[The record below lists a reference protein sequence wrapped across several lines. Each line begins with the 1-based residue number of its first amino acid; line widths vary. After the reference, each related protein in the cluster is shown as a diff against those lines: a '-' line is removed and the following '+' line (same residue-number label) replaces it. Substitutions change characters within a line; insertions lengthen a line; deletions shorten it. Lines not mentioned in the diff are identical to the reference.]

1 MMKSAPRWP
10 ASRKHQGRVVLTET
24 FSDLAER
31 LAAAWVNG
39 TTIPLP
45 PADAAPRDR
54 ADAYAIQDHMAEI
67 VGQPVAGWKVGASVP
82 CVQLFEGHDGPLP
95 GRVFANRCFE
105 RDATL
110 PAALFHGAKIETEFA
125 FRLTQSLPDRRIE
138 TADLQ
143 DKLTFHPAI
152 ELSATRYAPGT
163 GNRAATSFDGI
174 ADNATS
180 GAVVLGDAVDNWHA
194 LDFESL
200 RLDARIDDSPPIQA
214 YSGAFRRDPI
224 EIVAETI
231 SDLHERG
238 IAFEPGMCLLTGSL
252 TLPTPLRKG
261 QTLVIQIA
269 DFPTVRLSLT

>member
-1 MMKSAPRWP
+1 MN
-10 ASRKHQGRVVLTET
+10 ET
-24 FSDLAER
+24 FSDLAEQ

-45 PADAAPRDR
+45 PEDAAPRNR
-54 ADAYAIQDHMAEI
+54 VDAYAIQDRMAEI
-67 VGQPVAGWKVGASVP
+67 VGQPVVGWKVGASVP

-95 GRVFANRCFE
+95 GRIFADRCHNT
-105 RDATL
+105 RATL
-110 PAALFHGAKIETEFA
+110 QATQFHGAKIETEYA
-125 FRLTQSLPDRRIE
+125 FRLTQPLPDRPIS

-180 GAVVLGDAVDNWHA
+180 GAVVLGDAIDDWHN
-194 LDFESL
+194 LDFENL
-200 RLDARIDDSPPIQA
+200 PLDARIDDSPPIQA
-214 YSGAFRRDPI
+214 YSGAFRRNPI
-224 EIVAETI
+224 DIVAETI
-231 SDLHERG
+231 NDLHTRG
-238 IAFEPGMCLLTGSL
+238 IKFETDMCLLTGSL

-261 QTLVIQIA
+261 QSLVIRIA
-269 DFPTVRLSLT
+269 EYPPVTLALT

>member
-1 MMKSAPRWP
+1 MKE
-10 ASRKHQGRVVLTET
+10 V

-45 PADAAPRDR
+45 PADGAPRDR
-54 ADAYAIQDHMAEI
+54 SDAYATQDRMAEI
-67 VGQPVAGWKVGASVP
+67 IGQPVAGWKVGASVP

-95 GRVFANRCFE
+95 GRVFADRCFD

-110 PAALFHGAKIETEFA
+110 PTALFHGAKIETEFA
-125 FRLTQSLPDRRIE
+125 FRLTDALPDRRID

-143 DKLTFHPAI
+143 EKLTFHPAI

-180 GAVVLGDAVDNWHA
+180 GAVVLGDAVGNWHA
-194 LDFESL
+194 LEFETL
-200 RLDARIDDSPPIQA
+200 PLDARIDDSPPIQA
-214 YSGAFRRDPI
+214 YTGAFRRNPV

-231 SDLHERG
+231 NDLRG
-238 IAFEPGMCLLTGSL
+238 RRIAFEPGMCLLTGSL
-252 TLPTPLRKG
+252 TLPTPLRPG
-261 QTLVIQIA
+261 QTLVIRIA
-269 DFPTVRLSLT
+269 DFPAVRLSLT